1 MSRLRV
7 IMVFLLGGLLACSLS
22 FGGDDSDSDGGDSP
36 DTTSPNTS
44 NTGGAPSI
52 SIREPSDGSQVSV
65 NQPVEIVVASDS
77 TVTGFQLNVNGQVR
91 STISM
96 PPEQRGPATAI
107 LTWTPDRLATYAVE
121 VYALN
126 GRAVSQPAQITL
138 QGVNGPAVSSGDT
151 ATTCTARIMVSEL
164 NFRDGPSTTSG
175 RLGQFDTGETVQVIG
190 QNTGGTWYQVQRFN
204 NEQGWVINNS
214 QWLATEGQCGA
225 LSVTG

>member
-1 MSRLRV
+1 MNRIIRQCPDLHDANFRAPAPRPTAA
-7 IMVFLLGGLLACSLS
+7 GGIA
-22 FGGDDSDSDGGDSP
+22 
-36 DTTSPNTS
+36 
-44 NTGGAPSI
+44 ARPS
-52 SIREPSDGSQVSV
+52 
-65 NQPVEIVVASDS
+65 
-77 TVTGFQLNVNGQVR
+77 
-91 STISM
+91 
-96 PPEQRGPATAI
+96 RGPATAI

-138 QGVNGPAVSSGDT
+138 QGVSGPAVTSGDT

-164 NFRDGPSTTSG
+164 NFRDGPSTTAG

-214 QWLATEGQCGA
+214 QWLATEGQCES
-225 LSVTG
+225 LSVTE